1 MLFVTGEERAGVRQ
15 RLKDVA
21 AVAGVSV
28 KTVSN
33 VVNGYV
39 HVRPETRARVERAI
53 AELQY
58 RPNLS
63 ARSLRQGRTGLIAL
77 AVPELDIPYFAELAR
92 HIVAAAKV
100 HDWTVLIDQ
109 TNGDPAHER
118 FVASGFRDHLID
130 GLIFSPL
137 ALTGA
142 DLIDGEVRTPMILL
156 GERVYGTAADHVV
169 VDNVGAARTAT
180 EHLIGIGRRRVGA
193 IGAQH
198 TAEGVTARLRLS
210 GYIAALT
217 AAGLPV
223 DETLIMPAS
232 AWHRTEGAAAMRA
245 LLATADRP
253 DAVFCFNDTLAL
265 GALRALHEAGL
276 RVPDDVAVAG
286 FDGIEDGRFSVPTLT
301 TIAPD
306 KERLAQ
312 VAVELLAARLADPG
326 GAPPQERLVDYELR
340 RGESA

>member
-1 MLFVTGEERAGVRQ
+1 VRQ

-198 TAEGVTARLRLS
+198 TAEGVTARLRLA
-210 GYIAALT
+210 GYAEALRT
-217 AAGLPV
+217 AGLPY
-223 DETLIMPAS
+223 DEALVAEAP
-232 AWHRTEGAAAMRA
+232 AWHRADGAAAMHE
-245 LLATADRP
+245 LLRSGEPP
-253 DAVFCFNDTLAL
+253 DAVFCCNDTLAL
-265 GALRALHEAGL
+265 GAIRALLEAGL
-276 RVPDDVAVAG
+276 KVPEDVAVAG
-286 FDGIEDGRFSVPTLT
+286 FDDIEDGRFSTPTLT

-306 KERLAQ
+306 KAFLARTAVAALAERVTAAETPLREI
-312 VAVELLAARLADPG
+312 AVP
-326 GAPPQERLVDYELR
+326 YELR
-340 RGESA
+340 RRESTGTTA